1 MSKDL
6 SKWSP
11 DGPRAVTP
19 GLRAAVKTY
28 WRLQISKPD
37 PVILMS
43 RETCSASAGAKSG
56 NEVGLAG
63 AKNTGAARPPLS
75 PSGLPP
81 VPSAG
86 AVGTCQQG
94 PDGAAGRRRQVSV
107 QVASASPPGVAAA
120 SLGACRSWADEQER
134 PARERSVSNH
144 RTPRLPDAAPGCD
157 AKL

>member
-1 MSKDL
+1 MCQRTFQR
-6 SKWSP
+6 
-11 DGPRAVTP
+11 GHQMGARAVTP
-19 GLRAAVKTY
+19 GLRAAVKTD
-28 WRLQISKPD
+28 WRLQMNKPD

-94 PDGAAGRRRQVSV
+94 PDSAAGRRRQVSV
-107 QVASASPPGVAAA
+107 QVASASPPGLRRRPWEPPGPGLM
-120 SLGACRSWADEQER
+120 SRSG
-134 PARERSVSNH
+134 
-144 RTPRLPDAAPGCD
+144 PRGNGM
-157 AKL
+157 